1 MKGGKVVASS
11 CHSGVWLCQYIYRK
25 RICSDIANSDMRL
38 SQGCLLRGSGV
49 LCGSY
54 DGEAV
59 DKSIN
64 VETLLLCRHNA

>member
-11 CHSGVWLCQYIYRK
+11 CHSEVWLCQYSYRK
-25 RICSDIANSDMRL
+25 RIYSDIANSNMRL
-38 SQGCLLRGSGV
+38 SQSCLLRSSRV

-59 DKSIN
+59 DKSMN
-64 VETLLLCRHNA
+64 VETLLLCRHNT